1 MPKPPSIPVI
11 SLDIYRG
18 TLNNRSAKNPG
29 TVADSITFSVAGAK
43 GGVGKTTTSLNL
55 AAALAEVDDTAV
67 IEFDLAMANTV
78 DFLDIDCSPDV
89 DPTLHDVLS
98 DTARVTTATYE
109 APGGFDVV
117 PSGSTLDGYAETDP
131 DNLDQVV
138 SALTSSYEFVVID
151 VGAGL
156 SRETLLP
163 LGVADETV
171 LVSTPRVASVRDAEK
186 TKGLV
191 ERVGGSVTGVV
202 FVKSGTGTAPEPDRI
217 ASFLE
222 IDLLGHVPDDS
233 AVPASQDAGRPVV
246 THAPNSPAAR
256 AYVDI
261 AERLLD
267 RSPPRGGTVS
277 EERQP
282 DRGRT

>member
-1 MPKPPSIPVI
+1 
-11 SLDIYRG
+11 
-18 TLNNRSAKNPG
+18 
-29 TVADSITFSVAGAK
+29 VADTNTFSVAGAK

-55 AAALAEVDDTAV
+55 AAALAEVAETV
-67 IEFDLAMANTV
+67 VVEFDLAMANAV
-78 DFLDIDCSPDV
+78 DFLAIDCAPDV
-89 DPTLHDVLS
+89 DPTLHDVLGG
-98 DTARVTTATYE
+98 TATVSTATYE
-109 APGGFDVV
+109 APGGFDIV

-131 DNLDQVV
+131 ETLEPVV
-138 SALTSSYEFVVID
+138 SALASSYELVVID

-191 ERVGGSVTGVV
+191 ERVGGNVAGVV
-202 FVKSGTGTAPEPDRI
+202 FAKSGTGTAPDPERI

-233 AVPASQDAGRPVV
+233 AVPASQDAGKPVL

-261 AERLLD
+261 AEHLLEGSDVSD
-267 RSPPRGGTVS
+267 RPVTQEG
-277 EERQP
+277 QA

>member
-1 MPKPPSIPVI
+1 M
-11 SLDIYRG
+11 
-18 TLNNRSAKNPG
+18 
-29 TVADSITFSVAGAK
+29 ADSLTVSVAGAK

-55 AAALAEVDDTAV
+55 AAALAEVDETV
-67 IEFDLAMANTV
+67 VVEFDLAMANAV
-78 DFLDIDCSPDV
+78 DFLAIECAPDV

-98 DTARVTTATYE
+98 DTATVANATYGS
-109 APGGFDVV
+109 PGGFDIV
-117 PSGSTLDGYAETDP
+117 PSGSTLDGYAEADP
-131 DNLDQVV
+131 EKLEPVV
-138 SALTSSYEFVVID
+138 SALESSYEFVVID

-163 LGVADETV
+163 LGIADETV

-186 TKGLV
+186 TMGLV
-191 ERVGGSVTGVV
+191 ERVGGTVAGVV
-202 FVKSGTGTAPEPDRI
+202 FVKSGTGTAPEPGRI

-222 IDLLGHVPDDS
+222 IALLGHVPDDG

-256 AYVDI
+256 AYVEI
-261 AERLLD
+261 AGTLLAGSGVTD
-267 RSPPRGGTVS
+267 QPVTV
-277 EERQP
+277 EHLP